1 MTDPTLYDRDHN
13 IWYEQT
19 IENIKNRDI
28 EAMDW
33 DNLCEEI
40 EDAQRSLQRSLKIY
54 IQEIIE
60 QILKL
65 KYLEPESKQQENM
78 WKARLI
84 DYHFKASDLIEDS
97 PSYRDYLSQEYPKIY
112 QHTVK
117 CMSFL
122 FEIPQNDCTL
132 LEDVLAEKI
141 DLRSSFH

>member
-1 MTDPTLYDRDHN
+1 
-13 IWYEQT
+13 
-19 IENIKNRDI
+19 
-28 EAMDW
+28 MDW